1 MIGLIV
7 TGHSHFASG
16 MTSALKLISGSQLDK
31 YEYVDF
37 EDLDSTEVLEEKLNQ
52 AFQNL
57 KECDGILVC
66 CDLMGGS
73 PFKLATMLGVPLNN
87 VEIIAG
93 VNLPML
99 VEVNVLRQFEENVVE
114 LAEHI
119 IAVGQSM
126 ITRYVFQAVVDEEV
140 EDGI

>member
-16 MTSALKLISGSQLDK
+16 MTSALKLISGSHLQK

-37 EDLDSTEVLEEKLNQ
+37 DDFDTTEILETKLNQ
-52 AFQNL
+52 AFKNL

-73 PFKLATMLGVPLNN
+73 PFKLSTMIGVPLKN

-99 VEVNVLRQFEENVVE
+99 IEVNMLRQFEENVVE
-114 LAEHI
+114 LAEHMI
-119 IAVGQSM
+119 EVGQSM
-126 ITRYVFQAVVDEEV
+126 ITRYVFQMVVDEEPD
-140 EDGI
+140 DGI